1 MNMTDRNDHHNNNDF
16 DFSKDLDVNVD
27 VDLNFD
33 VDVDVNVDID
43 KYVNINICSD
53 VDIHGNTAELTLD
66 AEAIG
71 DNTLVESIV
80 SVLTTDD
87 LSSISLSV
95 LSAVD

>member
-1 MNMTDRNDHHNNNDF
+1 MTDHHDPHNDF
-16 DFSKDLDVNVD
+16 DFSKDLDINVD
-27 VDLNFD
+27 LDLDFD

-53 VDIHGNTAELTLD
+53 VDIQGNTAELTLD
-66 AEAIG
+66 AQAIG
-71 DNTLVESIV
+71 NNSLVESIV

-87 LSSISLSV
+87 LSSVTLNV